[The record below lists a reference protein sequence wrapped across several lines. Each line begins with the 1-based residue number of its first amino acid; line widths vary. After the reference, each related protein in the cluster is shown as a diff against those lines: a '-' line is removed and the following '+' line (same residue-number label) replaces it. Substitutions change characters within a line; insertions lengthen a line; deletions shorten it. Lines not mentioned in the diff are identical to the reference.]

1 MRKSP
6 VSIPTGI
13 YQHYKGQKYLVL
25 GVARH
30 SETLEELV
38 IYVALYENER
48 SAMWVRPLSMFLGE
62 VEVNG
67 KKVRRFREVGRVVY
81 DDC

>member
-6 VSIPTGI
+6 SSIPTGI
-13 YQHYKGQKYLVL
+13 YQHYKGQKYFVL

-38 IYVALYENER
+38 VYVALYENER
-48 SAMWVRPLSMFLGE
+48 SALWVRPLRMFQDE
-62 VEVNG
+62 VEVDG
-67 KKVRRFREVGRVVY
+67 KMVKRFREVAKKN
-81 DDC
+81 D